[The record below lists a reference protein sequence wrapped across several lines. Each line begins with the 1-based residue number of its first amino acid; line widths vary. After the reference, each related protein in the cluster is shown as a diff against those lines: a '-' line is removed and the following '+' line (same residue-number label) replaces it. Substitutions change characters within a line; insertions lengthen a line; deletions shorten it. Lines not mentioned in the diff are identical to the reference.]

1 MINPSDLHKIWH
13 CRNYATLKSPESV
26 DAEKGRVLHEDAAN
40 RIKTETTK
48 GADPAIS
55 QYVSWCIEKK
65 KESIMYGIEQKAK
78 LYIMNCRIT
87 GKPDFWALMPNGGLV
102 VADLKTG
109 FAPVDAKHQLYFYA
123 LALGE
128 SLIDMPERYNLY
140 TFTRFKTTNLSA
152 NKDTLTEF
160 KTNLIRKLQDWSF
173 NYGAH
178 CGTCHKF
185 KNCHFALQ
193 ETATN
198 IKKLKFTKEESVT
211 FIQLKPIIDNFYKV
225 LTDYIKAN
233 PDKDSFDI
241 KTIDTLYWD
250 KSKMS
255 LIEDKFGFKKLP
267 TPKEALFMGLD
278 IEGLYKTTKRTT
290 IKVKETK

>member
-109 FAPVDAKHQLYFYA
+109 FAP
-123 LALGE
+123 
-128 SLIDMPERYNLY
+128 
-140 TFTRFKTTNLSA
+140 
-152 NKDTLTEF
+152 
-160 KTNLIRKLQDWSF
+160 
-173 NYGAH
+173 
-178 CGTCHKF
+178 C
-185 KNCHFALQ
+185 
-193 ETATN
+193 
-198 IKKLKFTKEESVT
+198 
-211 FIQLKPIIDNFYKV
+211 
-225 LTDYIKAN
+225 
-233 PDKDSFDI
+233 
-241 KTIDTLYWD
+241 
-250 KSKMS
+250 
-255 LIEDKFGFKKLP
+255 
-267 TPKEALFMGLD
+267 
-278 IEGLYKTTKRTT
+278 
-290 IKVKETK
+290 